1 MKTESIQHRKWIT
14 KCFMAL
20 LTFCLVLTGIFFI
33 APIEAEAATLPS
45 IYFDNEEEFNAYYGY
60 EPLTESTYELTA
72 DRTIDNTYCGY
83 IIPSGE
89 NVTIN
94 GNGHTIYIIDDDPG
108 LNNRDMTL
116 FKVSS
121 SATLTLNNVN
131 IVVRKFV
138 STNTYNDFAN
148 IIDTDLYSVVNVNN
162 CTIDGSENEITRG
175 YLARIAPTATFTAT
189 STTFRNW
196 VMCYG
201 YDAPIVNKGLL
212 TLKGCTFDN
221 ENSNYG
227 SDFSSAGAI
236 YQYGTTTYEDGGK
249 SYTYKPRMYISGNT
263 TFDGCMGEEAGAILI
278 EDGGY
283 ENYISETNGGQ
294 IVFKNCYSSSGGGGA
309 LRVGATENGTHIYG
323 NVVFQDNW
331 TFGKGG
337 AIYGSNMWIGRQGT
351 SRVTI
356 KDNSA
361 RTYGGGI
368 AAIDKVY
375 LGRVDVTGNTAGRD
389 DADYDWWD
397 SYTSGGGIY
406 TEGLLAV

>member
-1 MKTESIQHRKWIT
+1 MKNDTIQTRKWIT
-14 KCFMAL
+14 TCLMAL

-83 IIPSGE
+83 IIPSGK

-94 GNGHTIYIIDDDPG
+94 GNGYTIYITDDDAG
-108 LNNRDMTL
+108 VNNRDMTL

-131 IVVRKFV
+131 IVVRKLV
-138 STNTYNDFAN
+138 GDGTYNDYAN

-175 YLARIAPTATFTAT
+175 YIADIAPTATFTAT
-189 STTFRNW
+189 STTFIGW
-196 VMCYG
+196 VKYCDQYYRSG
-201 YDAPIVNKGLL
+201 AINNSGLL
-212 TLKGCTFDN
+212 TLKDCTFDN
-221 ENSNYG
+221 SKSAYYDYTNDY
-227 SDFSSAGAI
+227 SDLPTVAAI
-236 YQYGTTTYEDGGK
+236 YQTAATTYEDGGE

-263 TFDGCMGEEAGAILI
+263 TFDGCKGEEAGAILI

-294 IVFKNCYSSSGGGGA
+294 IVFKNCYSSSGGVA
-309 LRVGATENGTHIYG
+309 L
-323 NVVFQDNW
+323 
-331 TFGKGG
+331 
-337 AIYGSNMWIGRQGT
+337 
-351 SRVTI
+351 
-356 KDNSA
+356 
-361 RTYGGGI
+361 
-368 AAIDKVY
+368 
-375 LGRVDVTGNTAGRD
+375 
-389 DADYDWWD
+389 
-397 SYTSGGGIY
+397 
-406 TEGLLAV
+406 